1 MFHKHHLRRQQLAQK
16 LDRGEET
23 SNECVL
29 RDIQVTHADAIYL
42 SSKPFWKE

>member
-1 MFHKHHLRRQQLAQK
+1 MARK

-29 RDIQVTHADAIYL
+29 RDIQVTRADAIYL
-42 SSKPFWKE
+42 SNKPFWKE